1 MDDAIVQALITDRL
15 IDITTI
21 GSKTG
26 QPHRIEI
33 GFHYL
38 DGEVFIAGTP
48 GPRSWLANLIANPE
62 FTFHLKGSLQA
73 DLPARA
79 TPIFVEGKRRE
90 IFTMIA
96 ERRRGSAPMDVEAW
110 VVGSPLVQVEFPA
123 SVR

>member
-1 MDDAIVQALITDRL
+1 MDDAIVKGLSTDRL
-15 IDITTI
+15 IDRPTI
-21 GSKTG
+21 GRTTG

-62 FTFHLKGSLQA
+62 FTLHLKGSLQA

-96 ERRRGSAPMDVEAW
+96 ERGRTRAPIDVEAW
-110 VVGSPLVQVEFPA
+110 VAGSALVQVEFLT
-123 SVR
+123 SN